1 MKVMLN
7 FFVFVFISCG
17 IVNAQPSFPESWVG
31 KYQGDL
37 MIYGVDS
44 VRMKVDM
51 KLEISKTGKDSIYDW
66 TLTYDMSGKKDVR
79 AYCLK
84 VVDHQKGHYQIDE
97 NNSIILDGYLHNSNV
112 FTSFFNVSN
121 SYIIATYTKKEDSL
135 FFEII
140 AGDGEGVSIS
150 GNTSQAEEEI
160 PKVISYLIN
169 GRQKAV
175 LNKVE

>member
-1 MKVMLN
+1 MKVMLKV
-7 FFVFVFISCG
+7 FVFVFISCG
-17 IVNAQPSFPESWVG
+17 VVKAQGSFPESWVG

-51 KLEISKTGKDSIYDW
+51 KLEILKTAKDSIYDW
-66 TLTYDMSGKKDVR
+66 TLRYDLDGKKDVR
-79 AYCLK
+79 AYSLK
-84 VVDHQKGHYQIDE
+84 VVDHQKGHYLIDE
-97 NNSIILDGYLHNSNV
+97 RNSVIIEGYLHNNNV

-121 SYIIATYTKKEDSL
+121 TYIIATYTKKRDSL

-140 AGDGEGVSIS
+140 AGDREAVTITGKTKKG
-150 GNTSQAEEEI
+150 EEEI
-160 PKVISYLIN
+160 PEVISYLVN

>member
-7 FFVFVFISCG
+7 IFLFVFISCG
-17 IVNAQPSFPESWVG
+17 IVNAQSSFPESWVG
-31 KYQGDL
+31 KYQGEL

-51 KLEISKTGKDSIYDW
+51 KLEIWKTAKDSIYDW
-66 TLTYDMSGKKDVR
+66 TLTYDMNGKKDVR
-79 AYCLK
+79 AYSLK
-84 VVDHQKGHYQIDE
+84 VVDHQNGHYQIDE
-97 NNSIILDGYLHNSNV
+97 RNSIILDGYLHNNNV

-140 AGDGEGVSIS
+140 AGDGKALTIS
-150 GNTSQAEEEI
+150 GNTSQGEEQI
-160 PKVISYLIN
+160 PEVISYLVN
-169 GRQKAV
+169 GRQKAI

>member
-1 MKVMLN
+1 MKVMLKV
-7 FFVFVFISCG
+7 FVFAFISCG
-17 IVNAQPSFPESWVG
+17 VVKAQGSFPESWVG

-51 KLEISKTGKDSIYDW
+51 KLEILKTAKDSIYDW
-66 TLTYDMSGKKDVR
+66 TLIYDLDGKKDVR
-79 AYCLK
+79 AYSLK
-84 VVDHQKGHYQIDE
+84 VVDHQKGHYLIDE
-97 NNSIILDGYLHNSNV
+97 RNSVIIEGYLHNNNV

-121 SYIIATYTKKEDSL
+121 TYIIATYTKKRDSL

-140 AGDGEGVSIS
+140 AGDREAVTITGKTKKG
-150 GNTSQAEEEI
+150 EEEI
-160 PKVISYLIN
+160 PEVISYLVN

>member
-1 MKVMLN
+1 MKVMLKV
-7 FFVFVFISCG
+7 FVFVFISCG

-31 KYQGDL
+31 KYKGDL

-51 KLEISKTGKDSIYDW
+51 KLEILKTAKDSIYDW
-66 TLTYDMSGKKDVR
+66 TLIYDMNGKNDVR
-79 AYCLK
+79 AYSLK

-97 NNSIILDGYLHNSNV
+97 RNSIIIDGYLHNNNV
-112 FTSFFNVSN
+112 FTSFFKVSN

-140 AGDGEGVSIS
+140 AGDGEAVTIT
-150 GNTSQAEEEI
+150 GNTKQGEEEI
-160 PKVISYLIN
+160 PEVISYLVN

-175 LNKVE
+175 LNKIE

>member
-1 MKVMLN
+1 MKVMLKV
-7 FFVFVFISCG
+7 FVFVFISCG
-17 IVNAQPSFPESWVG
+17 VVKAQGSFPESWVG

-51 KLEISKTGKDSIYDW
+51 KLEILKTAKDSIYDW
-66 TLTYDMSGKKDVR
+66 TLIYDLDGKKDVR
-79 AYCLK
+79 AYSLK
-84 VVDHQKGHYQIDE
+84 VVDHQKGHYLIDE
-97 NNSIILDGYLHNSNV
+97 RNSVIIEGYLHNNNV

-121 SYIIATYTKKEDSL
+121 TYTIATYTKKRDSL

-140 AGDGEGVSIS
+140 AGDREAVTITGKTKKG
-150 GNTSQAEEEI
+150 EEEI
-160 PKVISYLIN
+160 PEVISYLVN

>member
-1 MKVMLN
+1 MKVKLKV
-7 FFVFVFISCG
+7 FVFVFISCG

-31 KYQGDL
+31 KYKGDL

-51 KLEISKTGKDSIYDW
+51 KLEILKTAKDSIYDW
-66 TLTYDMSGKKDVR
+66 TLIYDMNGKKDVR
-79 AYCLK
+79 AYSLK
-84 VVDHQKGHYQIDE
+84 VVDHKKGHYQIDE
-97 NNSIILDGYLHNSNV
+97 RNSIIIDGYLHNNNV
-112 FTSFFNVSN
+112 FTSFFKVSN

-135 FFEII
+135 IFEII
-140 AGDGEGVSIS
+140 AGDGETVTIT
-150 GNTSQAEEEI
+150 GNTMHGEEEI
-160 PKVISYLIN
+160 PEVISYLVN

>member
-7 FFVFVFISCG
+7 IFLFVFISCG
-17 IVNAQPSFPESWVG
+17 IVNAQSSFPESWVG
-31 KYQGDL
+31 KYQGEL

-51 KLEISKTGKDSIYDW
+51 KLEIWKTAKDSVYDW
-66 TLTYDMSGKKDVR
+66 TLTYDMNGKKDVR
-79 AYCLK
+79 AYSLK
-84 VVDHQKGHYQIDE
+84 VVDHQNGHYQIDE
-97 NNSIILDGYLHNSNV
+97 RNSIIIDGYLHNNNV
-112 FTSFFNVSN
+112 FTSFFEVSN
-121 SYIIATYTKKEDSL
+121 SYIIATYTKKEGSL

-140 AGDGEGVSIS
+140 SGDGEAVTIS
-150 GNTSQAEEEI
+150 GNTSQGKEEI
-160 PKVISYLIN
+160 PEVISYLVN

>member
-1 MKVMLN
+1 MKVMLKV
-7 FFVFVFISCG
+7 FVFVFISFG
-17 IVNAQPSFPESWVG
+17 VVKAQGSFPESWVG

-37 MIYGVDS
+37 MIYDVDS

-51 KLEISKTGKDSIYDW
+51 KLEILKTAKDSIFDW
-66 TLTYDMSGKKDVR
+66 TLIYDLDGKKDVR
-79 AYCLK
+79 AYSLK
-84 VVDHQKGHYQIDE
+84 VVDHQKGHYRIDE
-97 NNSIILDGYLHNSNV
+97 RNSIIIEGYLHNNNV

-121 SYIIATYTKKEDSL
+121 TYIIATYTKKEDSL

-140 AGDGEGVSIS
+140 AGDGEAVTITGKTKK
-150 GNTSQAEEEI
+150 GEEEI
-160 PKVISYLIN
+160 PEVISYLVN

>member
-7 FFVFVFISCG
+7 VFAFVFICCG
-17 IVNAQPSFPESWVG
+17 IVNAQPIFPESWVG

-51 KLEISKTGKDSIYDW
+51 KLEISKTAKDSIYDW
-66 TLTYDMSGKKDVR
+66 TLTYDMNGKKDVR
-79 AYCLK
+79 AYSLK
-84 VVDHQKGHYQIDE
+84 VVDHQKGYYQIDE
-97 NNSIILDGYLHNSNV
+97 RNSIILDGYLHNNNV
-112 FTSFFNVSN
+112 FTSFFKVSN
-121 SYIIATYTKKEDSL
+121 SYIIATYTKKEDLL

-140 AGDGEGVSIS
+140 AGDGEAVTIS
-150 GNTSQAEEEI
+150 GNTNQGEEEI
-160 PKVISYLIN
+160 PEVSSYLVN

-175 LNKVE
+175 LQKVE

>member
-1 MKVMLN
+1 MKVMLSV
-7 FFVFVFISCG
+7 FVFIFISCG
-17 IVNAQPSFPESWVG
+17 IVNAQPSFPESWAG

-51 KLEISKTGKDSIYDW
+51 KLEILKTVKDSNYDW
-66 TLTYDMSGKKDVR
+66 TLTYDMNGKKDIR
-79 AYCLK
+79 AYSLK

-97 NNSIILDGYLHNSNV
+97 RNSIIIDGYLHNNNV
-112 FTSFFNVSN
+112 FTSFFKVSN
-121 SYIIATYTKKEDSL
+121 SYIVATYTKKDDSL
-135 FFEII
+135 LFEII
-140 AGDGEGVSIS
+140 SGDGEVLTIT
-150 GNTSQAEEEI
+150 GNTKQGEEQI
-160 PKVISYLIN
+160 PEVFSYLVN